1 MTGAGLYA
9 LSDHQVMQD
18 LLPGIARQQIG
29 TDQARELLARH
40 PGLVPIAI
48 HPGERPGDAQSIYF
62 ADIGSAPFVE
72 WKHIYTIQR
81 LAEQG
86 RIERFF
92 ATDLALLD
100 QPLPV
105 ADGLQPDGLL
115 LHVSRCGSTLF
126 CKALARLESNMIIN
140 QGGPLQSGFWAA
152 LTDHWQQ
159 PLVASEENLTRLR
172 RLVHLLTR
180 RRGGNFE
187 RCFVKFISW
196 NSVYADFI
204 RAAFPDTPT
213 LYLYRD
219 PAEVLATVLQETTA
233 ALHARGTPLARTL
246 TGLADA
252 TTTAMDDIEFL
263 AHCYARYYA
272 VVAEGAEELSLG
284 LVNYRQMRQPECFAA
299 VLERGLGWQPGDAD
313 LDRMREQFSYY
324 SKDDSNSTRYQGEPD
339 LASSLGPGGRERVEA
354 IAGAQFRTL
363 NRSPQ
368 NLFGQ
373 QAVDEPASTSRS

>member
-1 MTGAGLYA
+1 VDKTGLYA
-9 LSDHQVMQD
+9 LPDHRVMED
-18 LLPGIARQQIG
+18 LLPGISEKRVG
-29 TDQARELLARH
+29 TDQARELIARH

-48 HPGERPGDAQSIYF
+48 NPDGIDPGESPGDAASIYF

-92 ATDLALLD
+92 ATDFSLVD

-105 ADGLQPDGLL
+105 ADGMEPDGLL

-152 LTDHWQQ
+152 LTDHWRR
-159 PLVASEENLTRLR
+159 PLEITDKNIARLR

-180 RRGGNFE
+180 RRGGGFE

-196 NSVYADFI
+196 NTVYADFI
-204 RAAFPDTPT
+204 RAAFPDSHA

-219 PAEVLATVLQETTA
+219 PAEVLANVLQETTA
-233 ALHARGTPLARTL
+233 ALHARGTSWGEVL
-246 TGLADA
+246 TGLPADE
-252 TTTAMDDIEFL
+252 TAAMEPIDFL
-263 AHCYARYYA
+263 AHCYANYYA
-272 VVAEGAEELSLG
+272 VVAERAAALSLG
-284 LVNYRQMRQPECFAA
+284 LVNYRHLRRPECFAA
-299 VLERGLGWQPGDAD
+299 VLDRGLDWQPDEAT
-313 LDRMREQFSYY
+313 LDRMRAQFAFY

-339 LASSLGPGGRERVEA
+339 PEQTLGAGGRARVEA
-354 IAGAQFRTL
+354 IAGAQARRL
-363 NRSPQ
+363 DRSPR
-368 NLFGQ
+368 NLF
-373 QAVDEPASTSRS
+373 AEKPTA